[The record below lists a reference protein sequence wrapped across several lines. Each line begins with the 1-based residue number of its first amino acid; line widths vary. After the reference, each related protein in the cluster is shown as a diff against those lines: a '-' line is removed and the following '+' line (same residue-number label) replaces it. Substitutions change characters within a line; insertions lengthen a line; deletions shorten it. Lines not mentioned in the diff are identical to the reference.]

1 MEVES
6 CGQSEEQ
13 EPSPGAEVS
22 SAGWSEMVSLR

>member
-6 CGQSEEQ
+6 CRQSEEQ
-13 EPSPGAEVS
+13 EPGPETEVS